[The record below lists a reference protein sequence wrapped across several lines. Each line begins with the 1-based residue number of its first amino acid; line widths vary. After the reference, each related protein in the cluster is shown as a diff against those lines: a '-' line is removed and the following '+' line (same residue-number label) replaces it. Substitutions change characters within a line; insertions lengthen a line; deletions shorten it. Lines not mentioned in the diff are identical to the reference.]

1 MKAQVRWCI
10 AFVSK
15 YSTVA
20 MDYRGMQKWSGQRN
34 IGGGSCTGMTTQ
46 LIHGY
51 RKEQDVLMVFYN
63 STFHYWC
70 TALQARTMATEDGLS
85 NAASMFHWSAQQ
97 KVQFR
102 IDWTRD
108 PTVVAVTA
116 IPSRCGA
123 KVWFAC
129 ARWCMQK
136 KSEAKSAPWVP
147 PFVCSTKVLLRP
159 VLK

>member
-10 AFVSK
+10 AFVPK

-20 MDYRGMQKWSGQRN
+20 MDYRGMQKWSGKRN

-51 RKEQDVLMVFYN
+51 RKEPDVFMVFYN
-63 STFHYWC
+63 RTFHYWC

-97 KVQFR
+97 KFVVQFK

-108 PTVVAVTA
+108 STVVAV
-116 IPSRCGA
+116 
-123 KVWFAC
+123 
-129 ARWCMQK
+129 
-136 KSEAKSAPWVP
+136 
-147 PFVCSTKVLLRP
+147 
-159 VLK
+159 